1 MSNIELESDSYDVV
15 VIGTGIAESIAA
27 AALAKAGKTVLHLD
41 PNEYYGGEQ
50 ASLTLDELVEWST
63 KRVESSSAA
72 VSYTHASASVL
83 TPTLQNDRR
92 RYALSLFPAIL
103 PSRGPLIDALIS
115 SDVSKYVS
123 FKLLD
128 SVNIW
133 DEGCAGTRKVPGCK
147 EEIFKDKS
155 VSLMDKR
162 KLMKFF
168 MFAAGEFEHNDI
180 LRGKETQPLLDFL
193 QDSFALPTCLALSI
207 AYAIAHCT
215 SPEDQTLP
223 ALMKTRRY
231 LKSLGRYGPSAFLV
245 GQYGG
250 AGEVAQGFCRGCAVY
265 GGTYVLGPFGKP
277 TSIDANDDNVTLNL
291 PCHPRPVTAKHLIS
305 SSNHLPLSLL
315 TPESELSKRSIM
327 AHSISISSSLPKVLQ
342 RKLPSADDENGIGQL
357 PEENDDTGLIVFPPE
372 NGNPTVR
379 CLING
384 EGTGSCPPEQ
394 YVLYLS
400 CPASTASSPSDLLKP
415 YLQRIISEP
424 LFESYYVST
433 RATST
438 YSASSPKVV
447 IVTPFYRDDSI
458 TEGLDWEVKEAEKA
472 YYSVMGQDGIPFF
485 DVRESEA
492 DEMGISEDD

>member
-1 MSNIELESDSYDVV
+1 MSNTELESDSYDVV

-50 ASLTLDELVEWST
+50 ASLTLDELIDWST
-63 KRVESSSAA
+63 KHVESSSEA
-72 VSYTHASASVL
+72 VSYTHASTSAL

-103 PSRGPLIDALIS
+103 PSRGPLIDVLVS

-133 DEGCAGTRKVPGCK
+133 DEGCAGARKVPGSK

-168 MFAAGEFEHNDI
+168 MFAAGEFEHSDI
-180 LRGKETQPLLDFL
+180 LRGKETQPLSDFL
-193 QDSFALPTCLALSI
+193 QDSFALPTNLALSI
-207 AYAIAHCT
+207 TYAIAHCT
-215 SPEDQTLP
+215 SPEDQTLH

-231 LKSLGRYGPSAFLV
+231 LKSLGRYGSSAFLV

-250 AGEVAQGFCRGCAVY
+250 SGEIAQGFCRGCAVY
-265 GGTYVLGPFGKP
+265 GGIYVLGQFGKP
-277 TSIDANDDNVTLNL
+277 TLIDANDENVTLKL
-291 PCHPRPVTAKHLIS
+291 PCHPRPVTAKYLIS
-305 SSNHLPLSLL
+305 SPNHLPSSLL
-315 TPESELSKRSIM
+315 IPESEP
-327 AHSISISSSLPKVLQ
+327 SISNITAHGIAITSSIPEILQ
-342 RKLPSADDENGIGQL
+342 RKLPFTDDESERRQI

-384 EGTGSCPPEQ
+384 EGTGSCPSKQ
-394 YVLYLS
+394 YILYLS
-400 CPASTASSPSDLLKP
+400 SPTSTASLPSDLLKP
-415 YLQRIISEP
+415 YLQRITSES
-424 LFESYYVST
+424 LFESYYISSRT
-433 RATST
+433 TSN
-438 YSASSPKVV
+438 YSASSPKVI
-447 IVTPFYRDDSI
+447 IVTPFYGDDLI
-458 TEGLDWEVKEAEKA
+458 TEGLDWEAKEAEKA
-472 YYSVMGQDGIPFF
+472 YYSVVGQDGVPFF
-485 DVRESEA
+485 GVRESET
-492 DEMGISEDD
+492 DEMGIFEDD

>member
-1 MSNIELESDSYDVV
+1 MSCACEERTNEILLLVCIIIAVSKGYGHPELRLPVSKSFNNLIASQPHSMSNIELESDSYDVV

-72 VSYTHASASVL
+72 VSYTHASTSVL

-180 LRGKETQPLLDFL
+180 LRGE
-193 QDSFALPTCLALSI
+193 A
-207 AYAIAHCT
+207 
-215 SPEDQTLP
+215 
-223 ALMKTRRY
+223 
-231 LKSLGRYGPSAFLV
+231 
-245 GQYGG
+245 
-250 AGEVAQGFCRGCAVY
+250 
-265 GGTYVLGPFGKP
+265 
-277 TSIDANDDNVTLNL
+277 
-291 PCHPRPVTAKHLIS
+291 
-305 SSNHLPLSLL
+305 
-315 TPESELSKRSIM
+315 
-327 AHSISISSSLPKVLQ
+327 
-342 RKLPSADDENGIGQL
+342 
-357 PEENDDTGLIVFPPE
+357 TGLQV
-372 NGNPTVR
+372 
-379 CLING
+379 
-384 EGTGSCPPEQ
+384 Q
-394 YVLYLS
+394 YQS
-400 CPASTASSPSDLLKP
+400 
-415 YLQRIISEP
+415 
-424 LFESYYVST
+424 
-433 RATST
+433 
-438 YSASSPKVV
+438 
-447 IVTPFYRDDSI
+447 
-458 TEGLDWEVKEAEKA
+458 
-472 YYSVMGQDGIPFF
+472 
-485 DVRESEA
+485 
-492 DEMGISEDD
+492 